1 MNNQIKII
9 EELLL
14 NSMPSIKTLI
24 FAGWVLRLNAGYTYR
39 ANCICPLQCDSEDEF
54 SKKLKE
60 CEKIFELNAIPPI
73 VKVTEFMPNE
83 LRDILVNSGYAK
95 IKTINTMCVPLADI
109 KISSAEKLETVAK
122 VDEEWLEASTRLTG
136 IIREE
141 LQAVHR
147 LCIKNIADKSI
158 FVRAKKDNKVIGCA
172 YGTVERGYVGIY
184 DFHVDEKY
192 RNHGLGTAIF
202 NEIVQWA
209 KSNKAD
215 YLYLIV
221 HSKNDNAIKLY
232 EKMGFEIIYTYDFY
246 KKEDSLYEVIDG

>member
-14 NSMPSIKTLI
+14 NSIPSTKTLI

-39 ANCICPLQCDSEDEF
+39 ANCICPLQCDSEEEF

-60 CEKIFELNAIPPI
+60 CEKIFELNEIPPI
-73 VKVTEFMPNE
+73 VKVIEFMSKE

-95 IKTINTMCVPLADI
+95 IKTVNTMCVPLADI
-109 KISSAEKLETVAK
+109 KISSEEKLETIAT

-136 IIREE
+136 VIGEE

-147 LCIKNIADKSI
+147 LGIRNIADKSI
-158 FVRAKKDNKVIGCA
+158 FVKAKKNNKVIGCA
-172 YGTVERGYVGIY
+172 YGTLERGYVGIY
-184 DFHVDEKY
+184 DLHVEEKY
-192 RNHGLGTAIF
+192 QNKGLGTAIF

-209 KSNKAD
+209 QNNNAD

-221 HSKNDNAIKLY
+221 HSRNDKAINLY
-232 EKMGFEIIYTYDFY
+232 EKMGFAKIYSYDFY
-246 KKEDSLYEVIDG
+246 KKETSLYKVIDG

>member
-14 NSMPSIKTLI
+14 NSTPSIKTLI

-39 ANCICPLQCDSEDEF
+39 GNCICPLQYDFESEF

-60 CEKIFELNAIPPI
+60 CEKIFQFNAIPPI
-73 VKVTEFMPNE
+73 VKVTEFMPKE

-95 IKTINTMCVPLADI
+95 IKTVNTICVRLADI
-109 KISSAEKLETVAK
+109 KISSAEKLETIAK

-136 IIREE
+136 VMGEK

-147 LCIKNIADKSI
+147 LGIRNIADKSI
-158 FVRAKKDNKVIGCA
+158 FVKAKRDNKVIGCA
-172 YGTVERGYVGIY
+172 YGTMERGYVGIY
-184 DFHVDEKY
+184 DLHVDEKY
-192 RNHGLGTAIF
+192 QNKGLGTAIF
-202 NEIVQWA
+202 NEIVKWA
-209 KSNKAD
+209 KSKKAD

-221 HSKNDNAIKLY
+221 HSKNVKAIKLY
-232 EKMGFEIIYTYDFY
+232 KKMGFENIYTYDFY
-246 KKEDSLYEVIDG
+246 QKKASLYKVIDG